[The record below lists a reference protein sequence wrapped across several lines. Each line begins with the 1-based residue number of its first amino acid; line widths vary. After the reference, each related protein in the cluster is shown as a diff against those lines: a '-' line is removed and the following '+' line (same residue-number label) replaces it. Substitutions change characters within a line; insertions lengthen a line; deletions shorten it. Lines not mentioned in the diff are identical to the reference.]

1 VYGRR
6 QYLKPGISELQP
18 RRFVVGVVCVF
29 SLASAIIRVPAVLFK
44 FVRRNDLLRVFQQAH
59 YGRRKR
65 SKDRDSSKM
74 CPVLI
79 SYNYCFDL
87 KLIASFNR
95 LAYDFMHGL
104 HGMFFGGGSELG
116 ATIDGDSVAG
126 DPASLERRGTE
137 DRGEYSKTAR
147 TTAKAVIGSVDLVI
161 RLTQRSFLYLAAVY
175 VLDPNLRLMAPPL
188 IRFENGV
195 AEIIGKYLGD
205 VFFALNFD
213 FSSHMRSSLVRV
225 FTFVSCDSL
234 SRVRTESA
242 CHRI

>member
-1 VYGRR
+1 MHCTCLHLTQSGHSTSASVGRV
-6 QYLKPGISELQP
+6 QFLKTE
-18 RRFVVGVVCVF
+18 
-29 SLASAIIRVPAVLFK
+29 
-44 FVRRNDLLRVFQQAH
+44 
-59 YGRRKR
+59 
-65 SKDRDSSKM
+65 
-74 CPVLI
+74 
-79 SYNYCFDL
+79 
-87 KLIASFNR
+87 
-95 LAYDFMHGL
+95 
-104 HGMFFGGGSELG
+104 FFGCGSELG

-137 DRGEYSKTAR
+137 DRGEYRKAAR
-147 TTAKAVIGSVDLVI
+147 TTAKAVIGSVDLV

-175 VLDPNLRLMAPPL
+175 VLDPNLRPLAPPS

-213 FSSHMRSSLVRV
+213 FPSHMRSSLVRV

-234 SRVRTESA
+234 SRVRTETA

>member
-1 VYGRR
+1 VHGR
-6 QYLKPGISELQP
+6 QHLKPGISELQP

-95 LAYDFMHGL
+95 LAYEFMHGL

-137 DRGEYSKTAR
+137 DRGEYRKAAR

-175 VLDPNLRLMAPPL
+175 VLDPNLRPMAPPL

-195 AEIIGKYLGD
+195 
-205 VFFALNFD
+205 
-213 FSSHMRSSLVRV
+213 SS
-225 FTFVSCDSL
+225 
-234 SRVRTESA
+234 EST
-242 CHRI
+242 